1 MRKQKIGEKLLKV
14 LSKLQKKD
22 KTRFIITL
30 KKINEV
36 MNSPD
41 LNHYKNLSNDMK
53 YFKRGNI
60 DSHFVLLF
68 KIEGDVI
75 KFEDLQHH
83 DTAYKI

>member
-1 MRKQKIGEKLLKV
+1 MRKQKISEKLLKV

-53 YFKRGNI
+53 YFKRVHI
-60 DSHFVLLF
+60 DSHFLLLF